1 MQTGEE
7 FPMKLAGMLLLLAG
21 WVIVVSALA
30 LFARPGP
37 RDLFVLA
44 GLGVELL
51 GLILAFRGG
60 AKLPRE
66 AK

>member
-1 MQTGEE
+1 
-7 FPMKLAGMLLLLAG
+7 MKLAGTLLLLAG
-21 WVIVVSALA
+21 WVIVVSAIV
-30 LFARPGP
+30 LFAGSGMRGI
-37 RDLFVLA
+37 FVLA

-60 AKLPRE
+60 VKLPEE